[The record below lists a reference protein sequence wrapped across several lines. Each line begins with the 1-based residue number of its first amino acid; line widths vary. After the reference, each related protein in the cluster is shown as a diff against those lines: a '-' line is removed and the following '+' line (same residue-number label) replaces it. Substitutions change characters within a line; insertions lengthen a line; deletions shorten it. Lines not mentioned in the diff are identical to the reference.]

1 MNGLF
6 LRVNVTFS
14 DAVNMIRD
22 IKRTT
27 NSFPYT
33 ANPFP

>member
-1 MNGLF
+1 MNEF
-6 LRVNVTFS
+6 VLRVNVTFS

-22 IKRTT
+22 IIRTAD
-27 NSFPYT
+27 SFPYT